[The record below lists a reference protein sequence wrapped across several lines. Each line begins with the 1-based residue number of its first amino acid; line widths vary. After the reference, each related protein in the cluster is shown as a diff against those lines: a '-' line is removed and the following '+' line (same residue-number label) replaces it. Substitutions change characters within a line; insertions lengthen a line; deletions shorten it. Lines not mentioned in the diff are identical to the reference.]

1 MSEIN
6 VTKVAELKSTKGY
19 NLNDSSKSD
28 TNIDSFDSYLKN
40 FFSSNAKTTS
50 VNSSNSSNFNSNDKI
65 ENDSSDDENYSSK
78 SDSDT
83 FISSEN
89 ASSKSVSKSDNDDK
103 NVESKS
109 KLDTDKSDDE
119 NGTEDI
125 DVKSLLSMLLNCFK
139 DGSFDFTKLKS
150 ELQKLNIPENFQNV
164 IIDFASKIQDS
175 LKGKNA
181 NEFAKLLLSN
191 ADKQSTLNE
200 HDELI
205 NNIMDALKSKLNE
218 AGINLDTKNSSI
230 YNSTLASKINKTAAS
245 FGSEQNSLSKTG
257 NSTSSVSAQDDEGSS
272 IKVYNQST
280 LSGSNEDSKQDSQ
293 NADTSSES
301 ADKFLEKLLPQDK
314 DDNKISRV
322 STFMNQISN
331 VNTNVQA
338 VNGEVQVINKNTF
351 AADIIKSV
359 QYMQTNDIKEL
370 TVKINPKEL
379 GEVVIR
385 LSMEN
390 NIMKASISAQNKETY
405 ALLQS
410 SLGDINNS
418 LNNQNIKIQAFSV
431 NIYDDTTY
439 FGGQGSSE
447 NNHNNNEENQN
458 KDNNRG
464 NTTEVKNESNG
475 IKVDGGKVN
484 ILV

>member
-6 VTKVAELKSTKGY
+6 VTKMADLKSTKSY
-19 NLNDSSKSD
+19 NLKNSSKSD
-28 TNIDSFDSYLKN
+28 TKSDFFDSFLKN
-40 FFSSNAKTTS
+40 CSNSSNVKKVS
-50 VNSSNSSNFNSNDKI
+50 VNSSNSNNLDSNDD
-65 ENDSSDDENYSSK
+65 ESYSDK
-78 SDSDT
+78 S
-83 FISSEN
+83 ISSES
-89 ASSKSVSKSDNDDK
+89 ASNKRVSKSDNDDK
-103 NVESKS
+103 SVESKS

-119 NGTEDI
+119 NGTQEI
-125 DVKSLLSMLLNCFK
+125 DVKSLLSMLLSCCK
-139 DGSFDFTKLKS
+139 DGSIDFTKLKS

-175 LKGKNA
+175 LKGTSA
-181 NEFAKLLLSN
+181 NEFVKLLLSN
-191 ADKQSTLNE
+191 VDKQSTLKG

-205 NNIMDALKSKLNE
+205 NNIIDALKSKLNE
-218 AGINLDTKNSSI
+218 AGINVDTKNDKNSSI
-230 YNSTLASKINKTAAS
+230 SNSTLASKINKTAES
-245 FGSEQNSLSKTG
+245 LESEQNSLSKASNDTL
-257 NSTSSVSAQDDEGSS
+257 NASLQDDEGKSMKDGLQDS
-272 IKVYNQST
+272 IKGYNQST
-280 LSGSNEDSKQDSQ
+280 LSENNKDSKQ
-293 NADTSSES
+293 NTDTGSGSES
-301 ADKFLEKLLPQDK
+301 ADKFLEKLLPKDK

-331 VNTNVQA
+331 VNSSVQA
-338 VNGEVQVINKNTF
+338 VKGEVQVINKNTF

-359 QYMQTNDIKEL
+359 QYMQANDIKEL

-410 SLGDINNS
+410 SLGDMNNS
-418 LNNQNIKIQAFSV
+418 LNDQNIKIQAFSV

-447 NNHNNNEENQN
+447 NKHNNNGENEN
-458 KDNNRG
+458 KDNNRE
-464 NTTEVKNESNG
+464 NTTEVKSESNG
-475 IKVDGGKVN
+475 VKVDDGKVN